1 MLVGFVIAIFFAI
14 GIVGLACCLVA
25 LHREGERLAKDMRD
39 WREGEPVQ
47 GFSDII

>member
-1 MLVGFVIAIFFAI
+1 VGVVLLIL
-14 GIVGLACCLVA
+14 GVVGVLGLAACLVY
-25 LHREGERLAKDMRD
+25 LHQEGERLAKDMHN